1 MTRTSDVRDK
11 IRPGSLDAIFRPSSV
26 AVIGATPRKGTIGRQ
41 ILHNLINYEFTGS
54 IFPVNPKHSVV
65 HSFKCYPSVLD
76 IPDAVSLAF
85 IIVPRDSV
93 LHVVDQCAQKGVKG
107 VVVITAGFKEIGSQG
122 AHLEAQLLERLRDH
136 GIRMIGPNCF
146 GIVNTD
152 SRYRV
157 NGTFGKP
164 MPRPGRIAFVSQSG
178 ALGETIL
185 THAEEMGIGFSMFA
199 SIGNKTD
206 VSGNDVLEYWRDDP
220 NTDVIL
226 MYLESFGDPRKFTE
240 IAREVTLKKPIIV
253 VKSGRSAAGA
263 KAALSHTGSLAGQDV
278 SVDALFAQSG
288 VIRVTTIQEMFDAA
302 MAFVTQPAPR
312 GRRVCVVTNAGG
324 PGILA
329 TDALV
334 AEGLEL
340 SLLSEDTK
348 QKLREHL
355 PDQASV
361 ENPVD
366 LIASADA
373 DRYGVALD
381 IVAADPSVD
390 TLVPIFVP
398 PLMIDAEAVADKLIE
413 VSERHSKPMLPCM
426 MGVSQGATWISKLKN
441 AGLPVYPYPEN
452 IAHTLRALEHWR
464 VWLKRP
470 RGTIP
475 QLKVDLQA
483 AQELMADARDGLI
496 TERHALLL
504 LDAYGIPVASL
515 SLAHSADEAVNAAT
529 KCGYPVALKLAS
541 GDILHKSDVGG
552 VRINVGSAEDV
563 REQFDSIRDR
573 LKDHS
578 PKAQFSGVHVQAMI
592 SGGTELA
599 IGMSTDPGF
608 GPLLMFGMGG
618 VFVEVLNDVVF
629 RVHPLTDIDAEEMLR
644 QIRGYPLLTGAR
656 GGRPVDLDKLALVML
671 RLSKLVTDFPQID
684 QIDINPLIAGA
695 DSCELAAV
703 DARIILHPQPS

>member
-1 MTRTSDVRDK
+1 MIQESDADAATATST
-11 IRPGSLDAIFRPSSV
+11 LDAIFRPSSV

-76 IPDAVSLAF
+76 IPDPVSLAF

-93 LHVVDQCAQKGVKG
+93 LQVVDECGEKGVKG
-107 VVVITAGFKEIGSQG
+107 VVVITAGFKEIGAQG
-122 AHLEAQLLERLRDH
+122 ARLETQLMNRLRAH

-152 SRYRV
+152 LRYRV

-164 MPRPGRIAFVSQSG
+164 TPRPGRIAFVSQSG

-185 THAEEMGIGFSMFA
+185 THAEELGIGFSMFA

-206 VSGNDVLEYWRDDP
+206 VSGNDVLAYWRDDP

-226 MYLESFGDPRKFTE
+226 MYLESFGDPRLFTK

-263 KAALSHTGSLAGQDV
+263 RAALSHTGSLAGRDV

-324 PGILA
+324 PGILV

-334 AEGLEL
+334 AQGLEL
-340 SLLSEDTK
+340 PSLSEETR

-381 IVAADPSVD
+381 LVASDPSVD

-398 PLMIDAEAVADKLIE
+398 PLMIDAEAVADKLID
-413 VSERHSKPMLPCM
+413 VARRHSKPMLPCM
-426 MGVSQGATWISKLKN
+426 MGVSQGATWISKLKE

-475 QLKVDLQA
+475 KLKVDLQA
-483 AQELMADARDGLI
+483 AQELMALAIDGLI
-496 TERHALLL
+496 TERQALLFL
-504 LDAYGIPVASL
+504 EAYGIPIASMG
-515 SLAHSADEAVNAAT
+515 LAGSADEAAIEAT

-541 GDILHKSDVGG
+541 DDILHKSDVGG
-552 VRINVGSAEDV
+552 VRVNVSSAEDV
-563 REQFDSIRDR
+563 REQFQSIRSR
-573 LKDHS
+573 LKEHS
-578 PKAQFSGVHVQAMI
+578 PDAQFGGVHVQPMI

-608 GPLLMFGMGG
+608 GPLIMFGMGG

-629 RVHPLTDIDAEEMLR
+629 RVHPLSDIDAQEMLHE
-644 QIRGYPLLTGAR
+644 IRGYPLLTGAR
-656 GGRPVDLDKLALVML
+656 GRRPVNLDRLAEILL

-684 QIDINPLIAGA
+684 QIDINPLVAGA

-703 DARIILHPQPS
+703 DARIILHRETP